1 MTSDEKIER
10 ELLARLSRLLDNRS
24 MLTDEREHQV
34 EIARGCLR
42 QFYARRGLHNGE
54 LYFRVIRVD
63 EQAKL
68 VPFEPAPSVRVRQDG
83 WGDRG

>member
-1 MTSDEKIER
+1 MTTDEKIER
-10 ELLARLSRLLDNRS
+10 ELLARLSRLLDNTS
-24 MLTDEREHQV
+24 MLTEQRDRQV

-68 VPFEPAPSVRVRQDG
+68 VPFEPAPSLRVKQDG
-83 WGDRG
+83 WEYRG